1 MKLVLL
7 FFCGILGIFIFIIL
21 LLLLSTIKLN
31 ISKLNIKN
39 FENGVKFKKI
49 KKDFEIYLELC
60 LFGKIKY
67 AKIKIDKKKIQKL
80 KIKNSFKDIKK
91 DAEILK
97 NIKIGEIVKK
107 LKVDIEKLNLSLEL
121 GTEEI
126 TLTVFLVTI
135 ISTLLGIALHNQNK
149 ENIDFNI
156 VPLYQFGNSVNLKL
170 NCIIDVKIVHIIY
183 VIYILLKKGMIKN
196 ERTSNRR
203 SYDYSYE

>member
-31 ISKLNIKN
+31 ISKLNI
-39 FENGVKFKKI
+39 VKFKKI